1 VYQQGI
7 ASNNATYPLLFPSSL
22 LSMSLMYSV
31 VDDDN
36 DAVLDFP
43 MPNIF
48 YHQRILLKKGMMMTI
63 IEITEMRSA
72 NSHFSAFICIVI
84 AVFYES
90 TAQGHFA

>member
-1 VYQQGI
+1 
-7 ASNNATYPLLFPSSL
+7 
-22 LSMSLMYSV
+22 MSLMYSV

-72 NSHFSAFICIVI
+72 NCAFICIVI

-90 TAQGHFA
+90 TDQVLR